1 MIGSAVACSGTGSAA
16 RPAYGPLLW
25 AFCCL
30 IGLGLGVGAA
40 GCARA
45 RSARQAATGKVATCA
60 TAPATTSS
68 ARSDLLRLLRSE
80 SEQDRVSG
88 AWLVL
93 EQGPGDAQVLRL
105 LRGLLLDEVLSVRAA
120 AANVLCRMD
129 VICSTEALDEAL
141 RRGTRDEAEV
151 AAITIQRLGSRG
163 SLLIPSLAAALDRF
177 RYSPYF
183 ARTLVSMGPAAE
195 DAILARLAVG
205 ADRILGP
212 PRALDLLD
220 AIESVGGD
228 CSERMAAALTKL
240 LRVSAQ
246 WGAAFDAGS
255 LVIRDPIPRLA
266 FSMVASASR
275 NEFIRESGRDLL
287 REWRGTARQALDVAR
302 SGAVPLSE
310 EELAQVEPLIRE
322 LFP

>member
-1 MIGSAVACSGTGSAA
+1 MRGGRSTSAVNCRGTSGDA
-16 RPAYGPLLW
+16 RPAYGPFLW
-25 AFCCL
+25 ALCCSL
-30 IGLGLGVGAA
+30 GLGLAVAAA

-45 RSARQAATGKVATCA
+45 RSARQRATCPSA
-60 TAPATTSS
+60 TATASS
-68 ARSDLLRLLRSE
+68 ARSDLLRMLTSE
-80 SEQDRVSG
+80 SAQDRTSG

-93 EQGPGDAQVLRL
+93 EHGPGDDEVFGLLRRL
-105 LRGLLLDEVLSVRAA
+105 LQDEVLSVRAA

-129 VICSTEALDEAL
+129 VICSTETLDEAL

-195 DAILARLAVG
+195 DAILARLEVG

-275 NEFIRESGRDLL
+275 NEYVRETGRDML

-310 EELAQVEPLIRE
+310 EELAIVEPLIRE